1 MKKFLL
7 FATVAAF
14 AVSCNDS
21 LKENEFLV
29 SGTIDTIYNGKQVFL
44 KEAPK
49 ERMAQPISLDTA
61 VVENGKFTF
70 RGMAETPQERFL
82 FIEGEERNAPIRFF
96 AEEGNITINVNKD
109 TIYNST
115 VTGTFNNE
123 VLAKYNKLNNEL
135 SKKGQ
140 QLSQEYTK
148 ASQSQDAEAMK
159 KIEDEF
165 ETLSDEMY
173 TKFKAFIE
181 ENTTAEISIQ
191 AFPSLLRSQ
200 EATYEELKAIFDK
213 LPQSSKDSDLGK
225 KISEYLEKKKEA
237 DAAKSA
243 TSVGKQV
250 PDFAAPTPEG
260 KMLSVKEA
268 MGKVTIIDLWASW
281 CGPCRKE
288 NPNVVAMYNEL
299 HGKGLNILGVSLDED
314 GDKWKQA
321 IAADKLTWQHIS
333 NLKGWD
339 EPIAKQFGVNSI
351 PATLVLDANGVI
363 VARDLRGDEL
373 KAKVEELL
381 AK

>member
-7 FATVAAF
+7 FASVAAL

-44 KEAPK
+44 REAPK
-49 ERMAQPISLDTA
+49 ERNAPGVSLDTA

-70 RGMAETPQERFL
+70 KGMTETPQERFL
-82 FIEGEERNAPIRFF
+82 FIEGEEQNAPIRFF
-96 AEEGNITINVNKD
+96 AEEGNIAVNVNKD
-109 TIYNST
+109 TIYNSK
-115 VTGTFNNE
+115 VSGTFNND
-123 VLAKYNKLNNEL
+123 VLAKYNKLNNEV

-140 QLSQEYTK
+140 ELSQEYTK
-148 ASQSQDAEAMK
+148 ASQEQDENAIK
-159 KIEDEF
+159 KIEEEF
-165 ETLSDEMY
+165 ETFSDQMY
-173 TKFKAFIE
+173 TKFKTFIE
-181 ENTTAEISIQ
+181 ENPTAEISIQ

-200 EATYEELKAIFDK
+200 NATYEELQSVFDK
-213 LPQSSKDSDLGK
+213 LSQSSKDSDLGK

-237 DAAKSA
+237 DNAKSA

-250 PDFAAPTPEG
+250 PDFAAPTPDG
-260 KMLSVKEA
+260 KMLSIKEA

-299 HGKGLNILGVSLDED
+299 HGKGLNIIGVSLDQD

-351 PATLVLDANGVI
+351 PATVILDANGVI